1 MQPKPPD
8 PPQIRLAW
16 RRLAV
21 AIILRALDLY
31 FDALRLKFIS
41 THKGIASVNPS
52 RIVSRIERATGAW
65 KSVPPSEI
73 PMECASIVSFWNST
87 APEMWAALLG
97 LHIDFHDVRFCP
109 AKVAADFDK
118 LSAKFKMSDVLG

>member
-1 MQPKPPD
+1 MQPKPQD
-8 PPQIRLAW
+8 PPQIQLAW

-21 AIILRALDLY
+21 AILLRALDLY
-31 FDALRLKFIS
+31 FDALKLKFIS
-41 THKGIASVNPS
+41 TKNGIASMNLS
-52 RIVSRIERATGAW
+52 RIVSWMARAPGAW
-65 KSVPPSEI
+65 KSVPPSEM
-73 PMECASIVSFWNST
+73 PLECASLVSFWNST

-97 LHIDFHDVRFCP
+97 LHIDFHDVRFRP